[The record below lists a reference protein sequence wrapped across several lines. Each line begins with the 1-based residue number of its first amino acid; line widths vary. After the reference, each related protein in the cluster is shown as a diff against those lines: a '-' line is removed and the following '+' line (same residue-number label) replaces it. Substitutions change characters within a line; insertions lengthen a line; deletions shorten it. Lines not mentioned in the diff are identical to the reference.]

1 VSRSAEAISDGE
13 DINATDKSSRRIVDV
28 ASWREID
35 H

>member
-13 DINATDKSSRRIVDV
+13 DINATDKSSLQ
-28 ASWREID
+28 AGAKSMLD